1 MAIIER
7 DIFLHAAKSSDLLKK
22 AILTFDKYLK
32 MPPQSQE
39 YYQARRFL
47 REGQSLQ
54 EEILKKAKQL
64 LGPLSPYSPQ
74 EVEQQRTKLLSENKI
89 IVKGLSIADLG
100 RELVEDE
107 FLGAIVSPDEIANY
121 LKKHFVSQSSG
132 NRKLANIKMRMI
144 IDKLQLLAAR
154 GQELQI
160 AAQKYFQGG
169 KSS

>member
-22 AILTFDKYLK
+22 AIITFERYMK
-32 MPPQSQE
+32 MAPQSQE

-47 REGQSLQ
+47 REGQSIQDEL
-54 EEILKKAKQL
+54 LKKAKQL

-74 EVEQQRTKLLSENKI
+74 EVGQQRAKVLSENKI
-89 IVKGLSIADLG
+89 IVQGQTMADLG

-121 LKKHFVSQSSG
+121 LKKHFVSQSTG

-154 GQELQI
+154 GVELQTV
-160 AAQKYFQGG
+160 AQKHFQSGQ
-169 KSS
+169 